1 MSAPPRIDPA
11 RQLPMRLGVLLVAY
25 LIYRAVGDEHR
36 WPSIFIGIGTLI
48 LGYAVVTYLTTRR
61 DERSGLL
68 QAGQTILG
76 IGLILLGIGQ
86 LVVIVA

>member
-1 MSAPPRIDPA
+1 
-11 RQLPMRLGVLLVAY
+11 MRLGALLIAY
-25 LIYRAVGDEHR
+25 LLYRSIEDENR
-36 WPSIFIGIGTLI
+36 AAGIFIGFGALI
-48 LGYAVVTYLTTRR
+48 LGYALVTYLTTRT

-76 IGLILLGIGQ
+76 LGLIALGIGQ